1 MKYLFA
7 LMSVFLSLTDCYAES
22 FMGQTYQLTNAPMPV
37 TLAFDAEG
45 NRYHGQAL
53 NNYFGTYDINGQQI
67 KFNLGGS
74 TMMAGAPEEMQAER
88 DYYTVL
94 EKVMEYQL
102 QQNQLILITSDGQK
116 LIFEKQ

>member
-1 MKYLFA
+1 MKYL
-7 LMSVFLSLTDCYAES
+7 LMLIGVFLSVTACRAELLA
-22 FMGQTYQLTNAPMPV
+22 GQTYQLTNASMPV
-37 TLAFDAEG
+37 TLAFDTEG
-45 NRYHGQAL
+45 NRYHGRAL

-94 EKVMEYQL
+94 DKVTEYQL
-102 QQNQLILITSDGQK
+102 QSNQLILITSDGQK

>member
-7 LMSVFLSLTDCYAES
+7 LISVFLSFSGCYAES
-22 FMGQTYQLTNAPMPV
+22 FTGQTYQLTNAPMPV

-45 NRYHGQAL
+45 NRYHGRAL
-53 NNYFGTYDINGQQI
+53 NNYFGTYDVNGQQI

-74 TMMAGAPEEMQAER
+74 TMMAGAPEEMQAAR

-102 QQNQLILITSDGQK
+102 QQTQLVLITSDGQN
-116 LIFEKQ
+116 